1 VAGRLVLQHSWRP
14 PGVTER
20 PLTEAEDRLVRA
32 CVRDLLAFTSFQP
45 HDENLTAL
53 LFLDPEEV
61 DAVVGAWTVAGAL
74 RLAEML
80 RERAPDLSRDIS
92 TSF

>member
-1 VAGRLVLQHSWRP
+1 MAGRLVLQHSWRP
-14 PGVTER
+14 PGATER
-20 PLTEAEDRLVRA
+20 SLSEAEDGLVRA
-32 CVRDLLAFTSFQP
+32 CLRDLLAFTSFQP
-45 HDENLTAL
+45 HDENVTAL
-53 LFLDPEEV
+53 LFLDPAEG

-80 RERAPDLSRDIS
+80 RDSSPELSREIS